1 MERSSRD
8 GRPATADESATD
20 ESSASEGA
28 SVGAPAGAPEGAP
41 DLQTYAVLLR
51 TLNSEFNRH
60 AHAFAQRH
68 DLHATDVHALA
79 AILDSTA
86 LEGRP
91 MTPSRLAE
99 RLNLTSGA
107 VTACLDRLER
117 AGHISRTRDSA
128 DRRVVH
134 LVYNP
139 GARALARQYFSPL
152 ARSTEATMRR
162 FTPAQLTTVADFL
175 HTLNQE
181 LTAEAAPGRT
191 AG

>member
-8 GRPATADESATD
+8 SRPATSDESATD
-20 ESSASEGA
+20 E
-28 SVGAPAGAPEGAP
+28 AGAHHRAP

-152 ARSTEATMRR
+152 ARSTEATMRQ
-162 FTPAQLTTVADFL
+162 FTPAQLATVADFL

-181 LTAEAAPGRT
+181 LTAEASPGRS
-191 AG
+191 GG

>member
-8 GRPATADESATD
+8 SRPATSDESATD
-20 ESSASEGA
+20 E
-28 SVGAPAGAPEGAP
+28 AGAHHRAP

-139 GARALARQYFSPL
+139 GARRSPASTSARWPAARRRPCGSSRPRSWPRSPT
-152 ARSTEATMRR
+152 SC
-162 FTPAQLTTVADFL
+162 TP
-175 HTLNQE
+175 
-181 LTAEAAPGRT
+181 
-191 AG
+191 